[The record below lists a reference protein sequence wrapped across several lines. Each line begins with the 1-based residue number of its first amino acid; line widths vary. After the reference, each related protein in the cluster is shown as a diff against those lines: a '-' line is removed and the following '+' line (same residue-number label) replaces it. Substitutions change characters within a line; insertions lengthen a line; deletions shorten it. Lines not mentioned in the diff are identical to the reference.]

1 MPRSSTG
8 LPAFIAPQTPI
19 LSAQPP
25 SGTGWI
31 HEIKHD
37 GFRTMLRIDGKHV
50 RAFTR
55 NGNDARIVLAIAARP
70 SNVVLLFAGSAQRAA
85 QLKSASKVTSNVRAF
100 ESQHLA
106 EGVRMRIS
114 RLMPESN
121 CSRAKP
127 GTYPPRPHHTR
138 LS

>member
-1 MPRSSTG
+1 VPRSSTG

-106 EGVRMRIS
+106 EGDENQPPDARVQLFKS
-114 RLMPESN
+114 
-121 CSRAKP
+121 K
-127 GTYPPRPHHTR
+127 TWDVPPRPHHTR